1 MTWVTLLKAIVLS
14 CSISLAAAQSDIR
27 SRAEARRDDPTIE
40 EALDRHRTAS
50 SNDRKVIETNLE
62 GLVRRYDA
70 IRKPIIGENPA
81 ARARSIKQ
89 NPLYTDPAEGKESNW
104 LGNSMEKFQNWI
116 NKRIKPP
123 KATNAKPPNMSWLGP
138 LLTYTAW
145 TILGLAIVGAI
156 YLLVKHV
163 QWKGT
168 LRRRATAML
177 HDDEPERSLDEWLAL
192 ADEHEQAGRYREA
205 VRCLYL
211 ACLLKFDE
219 GAVARFDRG
228 QTNWEH
234 LARIEASPRMPDT
247 LDFRSPTKLFD
258 RIWYGHFVR
267 GAEDVQEFRTTYLA
281 VKDRLAGRKAA

>member
-27 SRAEARRDDPTIE
+27 SRAEARSDDPAIKE
-40 EALDRHRTAS
+40 IISRHRTAS
-50 SNDRKVIETNLE
+50 PANRKELEADME

-70 IRKPIIGENPA
+70 VRKPLIGDNPA
-81 ARARSIKQ
+81 ARARSIKKS
-89 NPLYTDPAEGKESNW
+89 PLYTDPAEGKDSNW
-104 LGNSMEKFQNWI
+104 LGNSMEKLQNWI
-116 NKRIKPP
+116 TKRVKPP
-123 KATNAKPPNMSWLGP
+123 RSTGAQPPNMSWLGP

-145 TILGLAIVGAI
+145 TVLGLAIVGAI
-156 YLLVKHV
+156 YLLVKHI

-168 LRRRATAML
+168 LRRKATAML
-177 HDDEPERSLDEWLAL
+177 GEDEPERSLDEWLAL
-192 ADEHEQAGRYREA
+192 ADEHERAGRYREA

-234 LARIEASPRMPDT
+234 LARIEVSPRMPDG
-247 LDFRSPTKLFD
+247 LDFRTPTKLFD

-267 GAEDVQEFRTTYLA
+267 GPEDVLEFRATYLQ